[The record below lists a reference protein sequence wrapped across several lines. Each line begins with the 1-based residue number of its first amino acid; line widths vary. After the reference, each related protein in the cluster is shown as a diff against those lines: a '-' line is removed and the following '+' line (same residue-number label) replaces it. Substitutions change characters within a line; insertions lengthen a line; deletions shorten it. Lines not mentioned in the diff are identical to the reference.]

1 MYHIVLCEDDLE
13 QGKMLSDTIRQ
24 VLNEHVSIF
33 ICQSAAELED
43 HLQTHPAPEIVFM
56 DIELGSGENGI
67 DAVKRLIPET
77 LKTQVIYITGYLKY
91 CTQVYST
98 SHVSFLVKPFQS
110 AEVKTALEQAFSKTE
125 QMQREGVCI
134 NIRSQVIYLPFRHI
148 KYVESIGRKLRF
160 VCVDAT
166 YESYMQLKDF
176 PLAVDSRFFRCHK
189 SYIVNLDQVLS
200 YDSKNYTL
208 RSGEYIPISIHYRQD
223 AKRAFLDYLGQDIS
237 LPLQ

>member
-13 QGKMLSDTIRQ
+13 QGKMLAEIIRQ
-24 VLNEHVSIF
+24 ILKEQISIF
-33 ICQSAAELED
+33 ICQSALEFED
-43 HLQTHPAPEIVFM
+43 YLQTHSAPDIAFM
-56 DIELGSGENGI
+56 DIELGDGENGI
-67 DAVKRLIPET
+67 DTVKRLIPET
-77 LKTQVIYITGYLKY
+77 LKTQVIYVTGYLRY
-91 CTQVYST
+91 CTQVYNT
-98 SHVSFLVKPFQS
+98 SHVSFLAKPFQS
-110 AEVKTALEQAFSKTE
+110 AEVRTALEQAFFKME

-166 YESYMQLKDF
+166 YECYMRLKDITLTLD
-176 PLAVDSRFFRCHK
+176 PRFFQCHK

-208 RSGEYIPISIHYRQD
+208 RSGESIPISTRYRQD
-223 AKRAFLDYLGQDIS
+223 AKRTFLDYLSQNIS
-237 LPLQ
+237 LSFQ